1 MKFSNL
7 IKLGFLTAALATL
20 SACGT
25 IKTMGNLEDGAG
37 DIAMAIWDKWVDCE
51 GEIACATTWER
62 KVEEG
67 ITPEDIEDA
76 LMSVA
81 TERNIKP
88 VGTLSPSDVS
98 DELKARGVETG
109 YLKVYSFCNPNTAK
123 KMVDFA
129 PHTGAYL
136 PCRITVVERK
146 NPDTGKSELWLYTLN
161 MDMMVKMGKKLP
173 PELKKEVMDVRDTI
187 WQMMEAG
194 ATGDF

>member
-1 MKFSNL
+1 MKLTNL

-37 DIAMAIWDKWVDCE
+37 ETAMQLWDKWVECE

-62 KVEEG
+62 KVNDDV
-67 ITPEDIEDA
+67 TPEDIEDA

-81 TERNIKP
+81 TEMGIKP
-88 VGTLSPSDVS
+88 VGTLPLS
-98 DELKARGVETG
+98 DELKARGIETG
-109 YLKVYSFCNPNTAK
+109 YLKVYSFCNPVTARH
-123 KMVDFA
+123 MVTFSPNMA
-129 PHTGAYL
+129 AYL
-136 PCRITVVERK
+136 PCRIVVVERK
-146 NPDTGKSELWLYTLN
+146 NEKTGKNELWLYTLN

-173 PELKKEVMDVRDTI
+173 PELKKEAYKVRDTI
-187 WQMMEAG
+187 AKMMDAA

>member
-1 MKFSNL
+1 MKLTNL

-37 DIAMAIWDKWVDCE
+37 ETAMQLWDKWVDCG

-62 KVEEG
+62 KVADDV
-67 ITPEDIEDA
+67 TPEDIEDA

-81 TERNIKP
+81 TEMNIKS
-88 VGTLSPSDVS
+88 VGVLPLS
-98 DELKARGVETG
+98 DELKARGIETG
-109 YLKVYSFCNPNTAK
+109 YLKVYSFCNPVTAR
-123 KMVDFA
+123 KMVNFA
-129 PHTGAYL
+129 PHMAAYL
-136 PCRITVVERK
+136 PCRITVVEKK
-146 NPDTGKSELWLYTLN
+146 NPETGKSELWLYTLN

-173 PELKKEVMDVRDTI
+173 PELKKDAIHVRNTI
-187 WQMMEAG
+187 AKMMEAA

>member
-1 MKFSNL
+1 MQLTNL

-25 IKTMGNLEDGAG
+25 IKTMGNLEEGAG
-37 DIAMAIWDKWVDCE
+37 ETAMQLWDRWVECG

-62 KVEEG
+62 KVAEDV
-67 ITPEDIEDA
+67 TPEDIEDA

-81 TERNIKP
+81 TEMNIKA
-88 VGTLSPSDVS
+88 VGVLPLS
-98 DELKARGVETG
+98 DELQARGMETG
-109 YLKVYSFCNPNTAK
+109 YLKVYSFCNPVTAR

-129 PHTGAYL
+129 PHMSAYL
-136 PCRITVVERK
+136 PCRITVVEQK
-146 NPDTGKSELWLYTLN
+146 NPETGKSELWLYTLN

-173 PELKKEVMDVRDTI
+173 PELKKEAVHVRNTI
-187 WQMMEAG
+187 WKMMEAG